1 MDDLV
6 RRGGLYY
13 EKFTATPFAGVL
25 DKGLYRGSIKEG
37 QMGGDWEGYWDNG
50 QLWYKGKFK
59 NYKREGY
66 REYYSYNGSVDKAF
80 TGTYKNGVKVSD

>member
-37 QMGGDWEGYWDNG
+37 QMGGDWEGYWDN
-50 QLWYKGKFK
+50 
-59 NYKREGY
+59 
-66 REYYSYNGSVDKAF
+66 
-80 TGTYKNGVKVSD
+80 